1 MSQIATITSKRQL
14 TIPVSIFKKIKL
26 KERQKVIVE
35 EEGGVI
41 KIQPSINKVLGLSGS
56 VKIPKRFKGK
66 ILKQIISTSKKEY
79 FLEKFGQSK

>member
-1 MSQIATITSKRQL
+1 MQQIATITSKRQL
-14 TIPVSIFKKIKL
+14 TIPVSIFKRIKL

-66 ILKQIISTSKKEY
+66 TLKQIISTSKKEY

>member
-26 KERQKVIVE
+26 KERQKVIVGE
-35 EEGGVI
+35 ESGVI

-66 ILKQIISTSKKEY
+66 TLKQIISTSKKEY